1 MICQKCGVENRA
13 GARFCRNCR
22 AVLEPPAAPPPPPAA
37 APPPVAAPPPPRAAA
52 PPPRTVSPP
61 TVPSPPRPTYPPSP
75 PQYGAPAP
83 AEERPAGAGGT
94 IGRLGMIGGLT
105 LVIVGALITGGVFFL
120 PWFVSGGTL
129 FTGLDTVTMGLQ
141 PGGDMAFLGWSLVPL
156 GALGLLGVGGL
167 CVVLLAFGRKLS
179 PGLSRV
185 VSLLPLLLILSGLCG
200 CGPIGMALL
209 GPLWNPA
216 AGNFTD
222 VLATKDYGFWGAVA
236 GLGMAIVGAL
246 VMFIGGLMSRR
257 RAAS

>member
-1 MICQKCGVENRA
+1 
-13 GARFCRNCR
+13 
-22 AVLEPPAAPPPPPAA
+22 
-37 APPPVAAPPPPRAAA
+37 
-52 PPPRTVSPP
+52 
-61 TVPSPPRPTYPPSP
+61 
-75 PQYGAPAP
+75 
-83 AEERPAGAGGT
+83 
-94 IGRLGMIGGLT
+94 MIGGLT
-105 LVIVGALITGGVFFL
+105 LVIVGALITAGVFFL

-167 CVVLLAFGRKLS
+167 CVVLLAFGGKLS

-185 VSLLPLLLILSGLCG
+185 VSLLPLLLVLSGLCG

-216 AGNFTD
+216 AGTFTD

-236 GLGMAIVGAL
+236 GLGMAIIGAL